1 MFCSLNREKLVNVI
15 IAVCVMQCPLL
26 VNASTDVSWKSFI
39 GGALTTLAVHEA
51 SHIVAANSYGAD
63 VDVDGLSLVYP
74 GFEPTPRQQMRIAS
88 AGFQGQWLASELA
101 FSMLSSDTVKNNK
114 PKEQFYSGIVAGH
127 IAISTAYILLKE
139 DARSDI
145 YAMSNVSGLSRNE
158 VLALLLIPAGIDA
171 ARLWMDDAPAW
182 LQTVSITSKGLGIA
196 AVWNF

>member
-74 GFEPTPRQQMRIAS
+74 G
-88 AGFQGQWLASELA
+88 
-101 FSMLSSDTVKNNK
+101 NK